1 MTPPVRD
8 KEACSRVAID
18 KVIGGQIREANYG
31 NSQYP
36 WPS

>member
-1 MTPPVRD
+1 MMPLSGD
-8 KEACSRVAID
+8 KEAFSRVAID
-18 KVIGGQIREANYG
+18 KVIGGQIRGANYD